1 MPNGPRV
8 LISLQPRMYSE
19 VLAFLVGQNRPR
31 AEVSL
36 LDPSEDLEEAARS
49 VRPHL
54 LVANRVP
61 KALRDDPY
69 YFFWV
74 EVDEAR
80 GGAGSKRLGARIS
93 ADGYSQSVGDVKT
106 EHVLLALDHAEEELL
121 SKGPGRARGVGT
133 S

>member
-1 MPNGPRV
+1 MPEAPRV
-8 LISLQPRMYSE
+8 LIALQPSMYAE

-49 VRPHL
+49 ARPHL
-54 LVANRVP
+54 LVANGVP
-61 KALRDDPY
+61 KSLREDPHF
-69 YFFWV
+69 FFWV

-80 GGAGSKRLGARIS
+80 AGGGPKRLGARIS

-121 SKGPGRARGVGT
+121 LKVPGRARGVGT